1 MENTARKPPAEAAE
15 PEAATVSPLRPKE
28 ITIDLTV
35 PVQAFGATI
44 KKLTFRRPTGADVMG
59 LGDSFPIHINWQTG
73 EVRPNPPAMGAIMST
88 LAQVPV
94 STIQSMDAEDFS
106 TCAHALMGF
115 FLPGAQAMRS

>member
-1 MENTARKPPAEAAE
+1 MENTARKPTLAAE
-15 PEAATVSPLRPKE
+15 PEAAARPKE
-28 ITIDLTV
+28 PAKEITVDLQV
-35 PVQAFGATI
+35 PVQAFGETL
-44 KKLTFRRPTGADVMG
+44 KKLSFRRPTGADLMG

-88 LAQVPV
+88 LAKVPV

-115 FLPGAQAMRS
+115 FVPGVQATQS